1 MKTLLLEKHGISVH
15 FSNSHNNYYSAWK
28 YATKEDVEVLQSAN
42 HPNLWNS
49 KPPRTDKACEK
60 RSSIGTTRSSAN
72 ATDEGP
78 WIPTKRKRLYAVEEQ
93 KQEGKTDIA
102 EFVVNRGAGVVAE
115 DIDTAWEMKHAKDKL
130 KRSRICR
137 MEILEE
143 LLAEECV
150 ADCNGNWHYFAHET
164 LEKY

>member
-1 MKTLLLEKHGISVH
+1 MQFAGQI
-15 FSNSHNNYYSAWK
+15 
-28 YATKEDVEVLQSAN
+28 EVLQSAN
-42 HPNLWNS
+42 HSNLWNS
-49 KPPRTDKACEK
+49 KPPRTDNACEK

-78 WIPTKRKRLYAVEEQ
+78 WIPTKRKRLSAVEVSEIILEGGIKTRTELLALSQ
-93 KQEGKTDIA
+93 EYKQEGKTDIA
-102 EFVVNRGAGVVAE
+102 EFMVNRGVGVVAE
-115 DIDTAWEMKHAKDKL
+115 DIDTAWEMKHAMDKL